1 MYSLKQI
8 FNMFFDYDEYD
19 IFKSYTEKLAEKVKD
34 YYGFQIVRTLSQNNL
49 YSYRKVIEATL
60 LKIDLSKLDVKNR
73 ISSDQKE
80 ILDKHFYN
88 NYRLLIGTSDFAQSF
103 ITAEWLYWS
112 LQSACNVDLTS
123 IAMGYFKAIE
133 QFLYYF
139 IALHT
144 LEKDSVERKIYTGRR
159 LEYLTD
165 NLLSDETKVKNI
177 NLKALTR
184 FFGDFDNGR
193 YYVRNKDLLAS
204 GISDETYHFILETL
218 SDLPRLRNGYFH
230 KHNLCNWDEVE
241 NSRNCTLLVFYLLLG
256 GYNFS
261 ESNLKE
267 LGVVQTETD
276 GFYQLC
282 EYINNMLYKFPDS
295 NIPIYYFKEE
305 CDKYD
310 FYFAEKDDYIEY
322 STTGVPKYSGVY
334 FRRADIA
341 KYKFT
346 KSSIPYEIWEGT
358 LSICKDEEFKI
369 IPLGPQ
375 KIIYKNGEFFL

>member
-1 MYSLKQI
+1 M
-8 FNMFFDYDEYD
+8 
-19 IFKSYTEKLAEKVKD
+19 
-34 YYGFQIVRTLSQNNL
+34 
-49 YSYRKVIEATL
+49 VIL
-60 LKIDLSKLDVKNR
+60 V
-73 ISSDQKE
+73 
-80 ILDKHFYN
+80 
-88 NYRLLIGTSDFAQSF
+88 FA
-103 ITAEWLYWS
+103 
-112 LQSACNVDLTS
+112 SACNVDLTS

-230 KHNLCNWDEVE
+230 KHNLCNWNEVE
-241 NSRNCTLLVFYLLLG
+241 NSRNCTLLIFYLLLG
-256 GYNFS
+256 GYTFS

-282 EYINNMLYKFPDS
+282 EYINNKFDKFPDF

-358 LSICKDEEFKI
+358 LSICKEEFNI
-369 IPLGPQ
+369 IPSGPQ
-375 KIIYKNGEFFL
+375 KMIYKNHQMFISN